1 MNQYQAN
8 YLSQAPITETPFY
21 MNFIIYL
28 LFPLII
34 GTSIDVGFNTLMGPQ
49 ICSFD
54 GQEKKCNV
62 FGKNI
67 PAWIREITRALLQL
81 CVLFL
86 VLFLAKS
93 YFKATLFPISGLA
106 IFIATQPDL
115 YEDLRRFINSIL
127 FIIKYS

>member
-1 MNQYQAN
+1 MNQYQAS
-8 YLSQAPITETPFY
+8 YLSQTALTETPFY
-21 MNFIIYL
+21 MNFIYYS

-34 GTSIDVGFNTLMGPQ
+34 GSSIDVGFNTVMGPQ

-54 GQEKKCNV
+54 GEEKKCNI

-67 PAWIREITRALLQL
+67 PAWLREISRSLLQL

-93 YFKATLFPISGLA
+93 YFKATLFPICGLG
-106 IFIATQPDL
+106 IFLASQPDL
-115 YEDLRRFINSIL
+115 YEDFRRFVNSIL
-127 FIIKYS
+127 FMIKHH